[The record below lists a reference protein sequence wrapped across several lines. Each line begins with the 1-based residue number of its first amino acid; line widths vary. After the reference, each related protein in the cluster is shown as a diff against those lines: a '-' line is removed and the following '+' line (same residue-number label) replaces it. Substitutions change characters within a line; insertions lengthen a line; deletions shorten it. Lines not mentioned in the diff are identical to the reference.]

1 MKLTDKECG
10 IMQCVYCGMSNAEIA
25 KHYKISTST
34 IKNRITVI
42 MGKIG
47 AKNRWSLA
55 GWWWVYAITGKAQ
68 PVYNSD
74 NRVNI
79 AQAGSEAHRAR
90 KLKAKGN
97 GVSNKEWK
105 DIKEKY
111 GNKCLKCGS
120 KENISM
126 DHVIPLAKGGE
137 HDVKNIQPLCR
148 HCNSVKNAKHE
159 DYR

>member
-10 IMQCVYCGMSNAEIA
+10 IMQCVYCGMSNKQIA
-25 KHYKISTST
+25 NHYKISTQT
-34 IKNRITVI
+34 VKTRLTVI

-55 GWWWVYAITGKAQ
+55 GWWWVYAITGKTE
-68 PVYNSD
+68 PVYITDDRSKSN
-74 NRVNI
+74 
-79 AQAGSEAHRAR
+79 QAGSMAHRAR
-90 KLKAKGN
+90 KMKAKGR
-97 GVSNKEWK
+97 GVTAKEWK
-105 DIKEKY
+105 DIKEKH

-120 KENISM
+120 IENISM

-137 HDVKNIQPLCR
+137 HDVNNIQPLCR